1 MMLLIDELDRVKST
15 ATMMIRDVNV
25 PMGLEN
31 AHNTCYMN
39 VLLQCLFHIDRFR
52 KLMLALRSV
61 AESQIDHSS
70 ERQGVDSVCDT
81 EDLCDDG
88 VFQQSFLLPELS
100 DPFSRDRPAC
110 PV

>member
-1 MMLLIDELDRVKST
+1 MTLLIDELDRVKST

-52 KLMLALRSV
+52 KLMLVPRFVS
-61 AESQIDHSS
+61 EFQI
-70 ERQGVDSVCDT
+70 E
-81 EDLCDDG
+81 
-88 VFQQSFLLPELS
+88 
-100 DPFSRDRPAC
+100 
-110 PV
+110 

>member
-52 KLMLALRSV
+52 KLMLVPRFVS
-61 AESQIDHSS
+61 EFQIDHSS

-81 EDLCDDG
+81 EDVCDDG
-88 VFQQSFLLPELS
+88 VFQQSLLLS
-100 DPFSRDRPAC
+100 EFSDSVSRD
-110 PV
+110 